1 MPEPKIFNVKKRNK
15 VLVPFQIEKINKILS
30 WAIEG
35 ISGVSISDIEMHA
48 KINLIEGISTREI
61 HNLLIESAINL
72 FNEEFPNYQH
82 VAGRLLNYQLRKD
95 VWGGKNPPKLY
106 DVIKTNIDKGVYHK
120 EILDFYSKQEIDKLD
135 EKINHDRDYLF
146 TYSGIKQ
153 LCDKY
158 LIQNRKSKEIH
169 ETPQFAYMCAAMV
182 AFQSYP
188 KETRINTVKR
198 AYDAFSKFKINLPTP
213 QMAGIRSHIKQYASC
228 CLIDVDDT
236 KESIFSSNTA
246 AGFATTQRYGIGLN
260 FGRIRGIGT
269 EINKGSVIHT
279 GVIPFLKVFE
289 STVKRAYDAFS
300 KFKINLPTPQMAGIR
315 SHIKQYASCCLI
327 DVDDTKE
334 SIFSSNTAA
343 GFATTQRY
351 GIGLNFGR
359 IRGIGTEIN
368 KGSVI
373 HTGVI
378 PFLKVFESTVKSCQ
392 QNGIRG
398 GGATVNFPFWHYE
411 IEDIMV
417 LKNNGGTEDNR
428 VRKLDYVIQFSKLFY
443 ERFKNQ
449 EDITLFSPHEVLEL
463 TESFGLPQFDDLY
476 LKYESDP
483 NIKYKRKIKA
493 TDLMSLLVKERTET
507 GRIYIMN
514 IDHCN
519 EHGSFKDRVAMTNLC
534 VEVTH
539 PTKPLQHIDDPNGEI
554 GICVLSAI
562 NILEIKDEQDLQNT
576 CDIIVRMLDELIDYQ
591 KYFTKAAENFTK
603 NRRSLG
609 IGITNLAALLAK
621 NNLKYTDKEAP
632 NFVDE
637 LMEKIQYYLTLA
649 STELAKE
656 KGACKDFDKTKYSN
670 GILPI
675 DTYKKKVDS
684 IVSRKPTMPWE
695 ELRKNILQ
703 HGMRHSTLTA
713 LMPCESSSVIQ
724 NSTNGIEPPRSL
736 LTYKGSKANSVPV
749 IVPLYNNC
757 KNKYTLQFDMK
768 DNIGYMNIV
777 AALQKWVDMSIS
789 SNLYYNYEH
798 YDNKSLPDSKIIK
811 EILYAY
817 SIGIKTLYYSN
828 TYDGDKQSAVD
839 TEKTNNC
846 SSGACSI

>member
-188 KETRINTVKR
+188 KETRIN
-198 AYDAFSKFKINLPTP
+198 
-213 QMAGIRSHIKQYASC
+213 
-228 CLIDVDDT
+228 
-236 KESIFSSNTA
+236 
-246 AGFATTQRYGIGLN
+246 
-260 FGRIRGIGT
+260 
-269 EINKGSVIHT
+269 
-279 GVIPFLKVFE
+279 
-289 STVKRAYDAFS
+289 TVKRAYDAFS

-817 SIGIKTLYYSN
+817 SVGIKTLYYSN

-839 TEKTNNC
+839 IEKTNNC

>member
-1 MPEPKIFNVKKRNK
+1 MAESKIFNVKKRDK
-15 VLVPFQIEKINKILS
+15 SLVPFEIEKINKVLK
-30 WAIEG
+30 WATDG
-35 ISGVSISDIEMHA
+35 ISGVSISDIEMNI
-48 KINLIEGISTREI
+48 KINLIDGISTRSI
-61 HNLLIESAINL
+61 HKVLIESAINL
-72 FNEEFPNYQH
+72 FNEESPNYQW
-82 VAGRLLNYQLRKD
+82 VAGRLVNYQLRKD

-106 DVIKTNIDKGVYHK
+106 DVIKKNIDIGVYHE
-120 EILDFYSKQEIDKLD
+120 EILKLYTKQEIDKLD
-135 EKINHDRDYLF
+135 EKINHDRDYNF

-158 LIQNRKSKEIH
+158 LIQNRKTKEIY
-169 ETPQFAYMCAAMV
+169 ETPQFAYMCAAMIS
-182 AFQSYP
+182 FQNYP
-188 KETRINTVKR
+188 KDVRLTNVKK

-213 QMAGIRSHIKQYASC
+213 QMAGIRSHVKQYASC

-246 AGFATTQRYGIGLN
+246 AGFATTMRYGIG
-260 FGRIRGIGT
+260 I
-269 EINKGSVIHT
+269 
-279 GVIPFLKVFE
+279 
-289 STVKRAYDAFS
+289 
-300 KFKINLPTPQMAGIR
+300 
-315 SHIKQYASCCLI
+315 
-327 DVDDTKE
+327 
-334 SIFSSNTAA
+334 
-343 GFATTQRY
+343 
-351 GIGLNFGR
+351 NFGR

-411 IEDIMV
+411 IEDVIV

-428 VRKLDYVIQFSKLFY
+428 VRKMDYVIQFSKLFY
-443 ERFKNQ
+443 ERFMKN
-449 EDITLFSPHEVLEL
+449 EMITLFSPHEVPDLYN
-463 TESFGLPQFDDLY
+463 SFGLPSFDELY
-476 LKYESDP
+476 VKYESDK
-483 NIKYKRKIKA
+483 NIKYKRKLKA
-493 TDLMSLLVKERTET
+493 ADLMSLLVKERTET

-519 EHGSFKDRVAMTNLC
+519 EHGAFTDRVSMTNLC

-562 NILEIKDEQDLQNT
+562 NVLEIKDDNDLRNT
-576 CDIIVRMLDELIDYQ
+576 CDTIVRMLDELIDYQ
-591 KYFTKAAENFTK
+591 TYFTKAAENFTK
-603 NRRSLG
+603 QRRSLG
-609 IGITNLAALLAK
+609 VGITNLAALLAK
-621 NNLKYTDKEAP
+621 NNLKYTDIEAP

-637 LMEKIQYYLTLA
+637 LMEKIQYYLISTSVDLA
-649 STELAKE
+649 AE
-656 KGACKDFDKTKYSN
+656 KGRCEKFQSTNYSR

-675 DTYKKKVDS
+675 DTYKKKVDT
-684 IVSRKPTMPWE
+684 VVTRKPSLDWE
-695 ELRKNILQ
+695 SLRQRVLTT
-703 HGMRHSTLTA
+703 GMRHSTLTA

-749 IVPLYNNC
+749 LVPNYTTN
-757 KNKYTLQFDMK
+757 KNKYTLQFDME
-768 DNIGYMNIV
+768 DNLGYINIV

-789 SNLYYNYEH
+789 SNLYYNYDH
-798 YDNKSLPDSKIIK
+798 YPNKALPDSKIIK

-817 SIGIKTLYYSN
+817 SMGLKTLYYSN
-828 TYDGDKQSAVD
+828 TYDGDKQSATD
-839 TEKTNNC
+839 ENGC
-846 SSGACSI
+846 ASGACAI